1 MVVQPGEGAGRRA
14 AGGAAETVEAI
25 LGLGSNMGDK
35 AVNIGQA
42 IALLTAPGDVVVA
55 ARSRNWRT
63 PPWGVTDQDWFLNAC
78 VRVLTTL
85 PPRALLG
92 RCQEVETAM
101 GRVRTLRWGPRIIDV
116 DILTFGRLRLAEP
129 DLVVPHPRIAER
141 AFVLGPLAEIAP
153 DLDIDGRTAAER
165 WAAIDRQGVYPLASV
180 PSPPG

>member
-1 MVVQPGEGAGRRA
+1 
-14 AGGAAETVEAI
+14 
-25 LGLGSNMGDK
+25 MGDK
-35 AVNIGQA
+35 AANIGRA

-78 VRVLTTL
+78 VQVLTTL

-92 RCQEVETAM
+92 RCQEVEAAM

-116 DILTFGRLRLAEP
+116 DILTYGRLRLAEP

-153 DLDIDGRTAAER
+153 DLEIDGRTAEAR
-165 WAAIDRQGVYPLASV
+165 WAAIDQEGVFPVATA
-180 PSPPG
+180 PSRPAV